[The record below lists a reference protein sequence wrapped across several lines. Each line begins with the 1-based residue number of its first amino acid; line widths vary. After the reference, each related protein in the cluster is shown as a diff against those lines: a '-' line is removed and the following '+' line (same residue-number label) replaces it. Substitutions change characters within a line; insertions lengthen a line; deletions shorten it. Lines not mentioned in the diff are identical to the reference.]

1 MSCAKIYASPYSTAV
16 FCAVQQRGRDRATPR
31 LRESR
36 DSVNLKFLIFFNIL
50 EDRVGP
56 GIEQEFD
63 SWACHSAELFCTP
76 TTLLVNPNHPDGM
89 SQEIQSG
96 GIQVR
101 GVIIVLFRLSITAR
115 HTLRAGSRRCS
126 LRCPHRTGRDEE
138 RRRCCTGRPAWP
150 AESLCRRNQLPGQ
163 RRSRAPRRGTEP
175 R

>member
-1 MSCAKIYASPYSTAV
+1 MTCAQIYTSPYSTAA
-16 FCAVQQRGRDRATPR
+16 FCPAQQRGRDRGPPR
-31 LRESR
+31 LRELK
-36 DSVNLKFLIFFNIL
+36 DSVNLKFFIFFNVL
-50 EDRVGP
+50 ADFTDP
-56 GIEQEFD
+56 GTEQESD
-63 SWACHSAELFCTP
+63 SWARHAPELFCAP

-89 SQEIQSG
+89 SREIQSG

-126 LRCPHRTGRDEE
+126 LRCPHHTGRDEE

-150 AESLCRRNQLPGQ
+150 AESLCHRDQLPGHQ
-163 RRSRAPRRGTEP
+163 RSRAPRRGTEP